1 MSFATTSLATL
12 RARWR
17 APVLATAI
25 AGSSLLLTPALASA
39 TPASAST
46 AHSAHA
52 SSAASRA
59 AASARARRNRATKAA
74 ELHQEGA
81 KVIAE
86 ARRQR
91 GKPYRYG
98 GAGPSAFDCSGL
110 VMYVFKHSIHRSLPH
125 NAAAQ
130 FHSVQR
136 IWHRR
141 NLVKGDLV
149 FVDNGGYISHV
160 GIYDGDGYWW
170 VAPHTGTHVQRQR
183 IYSAHLL
190 YGRAI

>member
-1 MSFATTSLATL
+1 MTL
-12 RARWR
+12 RARLR
-17 APVLATAI
+17 TTVLGTAVLGTALLCAPGI
-25 AGSSLLLTPALASA
+25 
-39 TPASAST
+39 ASASPAGT
-46 AHSAHA
+46 AAARTASSSSTAITPTKAQKTHSAR
-52 SSAASRA
+52 SA
-59 AASARARRNRATKAA
+59 KAA
-74 ELHQEGA
+74 KAQRLHQSGQR
-81 KVIAE
+81 VIAE

-98 GAGPSAFDCSGL
+98 GAGPSSFDCSGL
-110 VMYVFKHSIHRSLPH
+110 VMYVFEHSIHRSLPH

-160 GIYDGDGYWW
+160 GIYDGQDHWW

-183 IYSAHLL
+183 IYGAHLV